1 MVSNEYGQPMWVA
14 ILHIFILKIE
24 WVDGAVK
31 NGYAR
36 GFYSLKI

>member
-14 ILHIFILKIE
+14 ISHRFILKNE

-31 NGYAR
+31 NIYA
-36 GFYSLKI
+36 